1 MELLA
6 KLAHNQTSDS
16 DFLAKLRHSQWYG
29 VSLLLLITLAV
40 WAIFKVLCPATFG
53 DAEQLLTYL
62 QVGLIYAVGGCGLY
76 FIVVMGLWDFSIG
89 SVLVLACLLS
99 IGAADLFGFAGLII
113 APILVGAILGALNGL
128 AYIKLRIPSLIVT
141 VGLSLIYESLS
152 VFASDWAGTRLGDA
166 YKLFGGYPYNLI
178 LALLSFGVC
187 AFILKYTKLGT
198 YVNAIGANELTAKNM
213 GVNVDKYKF
222 LAFVLCSTFVGLM
235 AILYIGYGTAQTPM
249 TGMLSQSLNFKP
261 LMGTFFGLAFKKY
274 GHPVVSIVIGEFI
287 ITMMFAGF
295 VALGMPVTINNVVTG
310 ATLLLIVCLTTKR
323 VLGAV
328 VK

>member
-1 MELLA
+1 MTSLFCGKESLMEMLN
-6 KLAHNQTSDS
+6 KLKQNQ
-16 DFLAKLRHSQWYG
+16 FFG
-29 VSLLLLITLAV
+29 VGLLLVITIIV
-40 WAIFKVLCPATFG
+40 WAIFKLLCPDTFG
-53 DAEQLLTYL
+53 SADQMLTYL
-62 QVGLIYAVGGCGLY
+62 QTGLIYAVGGCGMY

-99 IGAADLFGFAGLII
+99 IGFSQTMGYAGLIL
-113 APILVGAILGALNGL
+113 APIICGAVLGAMNGL

-166 YKLFGGYPYNLI
+166 YKLFGSYPYNLI
-178 LALLSFGVC
+178 LAVIAFALCS
-187 AFILKYTKLGT
+187 FILTYTKLGT
-198 YVNAIGANELTAKNM
+198 YVNAIGANELVAKNM

-222 LAFVLCSTFVGLM
+222 LAFVLCSLFVGIM

-274 GHPVVSIVIGEFI
+274 GHPVSSIVIGEFI
-287 ITMMFAGF
+287 IAMMFAGF

-310 ATLLLIVCLTTKR
+310 ATLLAIVCITTKR
-323 VLGAV
+323 RFGAV